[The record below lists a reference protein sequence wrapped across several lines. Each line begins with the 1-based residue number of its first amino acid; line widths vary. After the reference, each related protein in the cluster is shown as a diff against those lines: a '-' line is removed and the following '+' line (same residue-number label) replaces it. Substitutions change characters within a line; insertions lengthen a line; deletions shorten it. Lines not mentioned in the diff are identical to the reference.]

1 MENFLFISIQPV
13 KCIAIKM
20 LSQTCDMSQQE
31 RPMSLVFLGQK
42 VTAVSQQS
50 RGKSVLNWH

>member
-1 MENFLFISIQPV
+1 MKLPL
-13 KCIAIKM
+13 KCLAIKM

-31 RPMSLVFLGQK
+31 RPMSLVSLRQK

-50 RGKSVLNWH
+50 RGKSALNWH